1 MKTPMAS
8 FATLKKSLAAAI
20 FALAALA
27 LASAA
32 GAKPSS
38 GIIINHAQKANK
50 VGVSCEVCHSPSQK
64 DARLMSFPD
73 MDTCAT
79 CHATETDMA
88 AGTDS
93 CGKCHTNADY
103 SSTVRKDKVLMPTI
117 SFDHTKHIAAK
128 VSCTSCHAIFNKVGV
143 TGDEMLPKM
152 PTCVACHT
160 KEKVSTDCATCHT
173 NTTIGST
180 RPASH
185 TPLWSK
191 NHGRALSKKTI
202 DQTCNVCHT
211 AAAGND
217 CASCHQREA
226 PTNHNQAW
234 SRSGHGL
241 AAKMNRNQCST
252 CHTED
257 QCITC
262 HTTEPP
268 ASHTASWG
276 SPLQK
281 HCTTCHISDFAT
293 SGYGSS
299 KIGSNCV
306 VCHTSPAVQ
315 VEHQSVHRPADHLG
329 SGALAHS
336 NCAMC
341 HSGAGSGSMTIRH
354 PYPSSAGVPNNN
366 QCLTCH
372 S

>member
-8 FATLKKSLAAAI
+8 FAVLKKSLAAAV
-20 FALAALA
+20 FALAAIA

-32 GAKPSS
+32 GAKPSN
-38 GIIINHAQKANK
+38 GIIINHAQKVNK
-50 VGVSCEVCHSPSQK
+50 VGVSCEVCHSPSKK

-73 MDTCAT
+73 MDTCAD
-79 CHATETDMA
+79 CHTKETDMA
-88 AGTDS
+88 AGTDG

-117 SFDHTKHIAAK
+117 SFDHTKHIAAN

-234 SRSGHGL
+234 SRSSHGL
-241 AAKMNRNQCST
+241 AAKTNRNQCST

-306 VCHTSPAVQ
+306 VCHTSSAVL
-315 VEHQSVHRPADHLG
+315 VEHQSVHRPAGHTGTNNFKYTDCAKCHPG
-329 SGALAHS
+329 SGGT
-336 NCAMC
+336 M
-341 HSGAGSGSMTIRH
+341 IDH
-354 PYPSSAGVPNNN
+354 PYPGVGTAANNS
-366 QCLTCH
+366 QCVLCH
-372 S
+372 LP